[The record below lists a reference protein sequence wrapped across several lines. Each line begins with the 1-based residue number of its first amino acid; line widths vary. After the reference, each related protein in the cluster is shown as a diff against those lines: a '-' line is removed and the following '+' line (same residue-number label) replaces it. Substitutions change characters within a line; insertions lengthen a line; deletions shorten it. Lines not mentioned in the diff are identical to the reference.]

1 MLPWQVVS
9 LGNTTSLE
17 CSLPIG
23 CVFFT
28 FIWLHAARSS
38 NAKLSSVALPKCGIV
53 QKQTHPDVSQ
63 RRTCSHN
70 QNSASSMN
78 NCLLDKLR
86 VHHVFRLCRT
96 ARSAV
101 FAVSADLLLACSL
114 ANTACAIMN
123 VMTTLIFIIIVSRS
137 HAFFVVV
144 VGQTTCLYV
153 PVVSDS
159 SIFCYSVSKSPTSI
173 F

>member
-38 NAKLSSVALPKCGIV
+38 NAKLSFVALPKCGIV

-123 VMTTLIFIIIVSRS
+123 VMTTLIFVIFVSWS
-137 HAFFVVV
+137 HAFFLVVV
-144 VGQTTCLYV
+144 LRTHGSCGKLL
-153 PVVSDS
+153 
-159 SIFCYSVSKSPTSI
+159 FPTLPDEITSNAANSGG
-173 F
+173 